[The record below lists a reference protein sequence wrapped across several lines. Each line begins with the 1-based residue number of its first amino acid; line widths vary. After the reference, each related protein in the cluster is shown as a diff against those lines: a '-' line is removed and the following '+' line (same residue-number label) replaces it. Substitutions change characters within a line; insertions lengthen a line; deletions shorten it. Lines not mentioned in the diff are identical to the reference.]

1 MNIKYFTL
9 IIIFNIA
16 LSASLKVDKS
26 ILSYEHDRYINAKKG
41 ILSKKKGLIKKVSVK
56 PYGNNLKLNINKT
69 YHRMHLSRDDY
80 ILLNFECIEG
90 PNQGFELAATTDIN
104 QGEYTV
110 YGWEENDY
118 VCIIAQNCNVVGCS
132 DTVGPL
138 CIYPIDDNQFC
149 VEDINECDNQIM
161 GDSNN
166 DGSVN
171 ILDII
176 NIVNFILLNEYD
188 FNDCNIIVSDTNYDQ
203 QLNILDIVDIVN
215 IILSDDILRFQGNKS
230 S

>member
-16 LSASLKVDKS
+16 LSASLKVDKR
-26 ILSYEHDRYINAKKG
+26 ILSFKGDRYINAKKG
-41 ILSKKKGLIKKVSVK
+41 LLSKKKDVIKKVNINS
-56 PYGNNLKLNINKT
+56 YENNLKLNISKT
-69 YHRMHLSRDDY
+69 YHRMHFSRDDY

-90 PNQGFELAATTDIN
+90 PNQGFELTATTDIS

-110 YGWEENDY
+110 YGWDENDY
-118 VCIIAQNCNVVGCS
+118 VCVIAQNCSVVGCS
-132 DTVGPL
+132 ESVGPL
-138 CIYPIDDNQFC
+138 CIYPIEDNQFC
-149 VEDINECDNQIM
+149 MEDINECDNQIM

-171 ILDII
+171 VLDII

-188 FNDCNIIVSDTNYDQ
+188 FNDCNIIVSDTNFDQ
-203 QLNILDIVDIVN
+203 QLNVLDIVDIVN
-215 IILSDDILRFQGNKS
+215 IILSDNILNYQGKKS